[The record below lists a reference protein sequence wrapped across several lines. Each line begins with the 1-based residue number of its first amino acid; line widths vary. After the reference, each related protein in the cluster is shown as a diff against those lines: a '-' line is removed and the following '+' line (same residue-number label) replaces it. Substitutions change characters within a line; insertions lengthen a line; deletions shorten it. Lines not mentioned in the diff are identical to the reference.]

1 MYTLERQ
8 HQQNWFCVN
17 LSTLYDTHTHTHTHT
32 HTYTHTH
39 IHKVLLRVL
48 KLVAMLLTMDASISV
63 TMVNLFINSNYK
75 DWATSVKFHVVAS
88 MMK

>member
-1 MYTLERQ
+1 MYTLEKQ

-17 LSTLYDTHTHTHTHT
+17 LSTLYDKHTHTHTHT
-32 HTYTHTH
+32 HT
-39 IHKVLLRVL
+39 HKVLLRVL
-48 KLVAMLLTMDASISV
+48 KLVTMLLTMDASISV

-88 MMK
+88 VMK

>member
-1 MYTLERQ
+1 MYTLEKQ

-17 LSTLYDTHTHTHTHT
+17 LSTLYNTHAHTHTHTHT
-32 HTYTHTH
+32 HT
-39 IHKVLLRVL
+39 HKVLLRVL
-48 KLVAMLLTMDASISV
+48 KLVTMLLTMDASISV

-88 MMK
+88 VMK